1 MPKSYRGSGGAL
13 RVGPARWAAAGGRKP
28 MRNHLPQNPALDRL
42 ICQRRISPPPAIVLH
57 GSCRR
62 YEAVRDFDKLLRGI
76 IEAEDQA
83 TGSNPAQRQALGM
96 QVILQHPVVARRL
109 RVTDGPNRGHV
120 CYLHRQV
127 FAPQA
132 IVEPLCPLVPDPIEV
147 AGKLTGLRHG
157 ERQQKLVHRSHH
169 VGMGVEGPAGE
180 ADLRWSLFVKPSH
193 QVLASADHTNGKPAP
208 QRLPVGAE
216 TAGHPKIFLCST
228 DAEAKSDEYLIE
240 DQDDVLSG
248 ADRAQSMEPL
258 GVG

>member
-1 MPKSYRGSGGAL
+1 
-13 RVGPARWAAAGGRKP
+13 
-28 MRNHLPQNPALDRL
+28 
-42 ICQRRISPPPAIVLH
+42 
-57 GSCRR
+57 
-62 YEAVRDFDKLLRGI
+62 
-76 IEAEDQA
+76 A

-109 RVTDGPNRGHV
+109 RVADGPNRGHV

-147 AGKLTGLRHG
+147 AVELARLWHV
-157 ERQQKLVHRSHH
+157 EMRQELVHGAHY
-169 VGMGVEGPAGE
+169 VGMGVERSPGE
-180 ADLRWSLFVKPSH
+180 AYVRRPIVLETLH
-193 QVLASADHTNGKPAP
+193 QVATSTDDPNGKPAA
-208 QRLPVGAE
+208 QRLAVGDEIGRHAE
-216 TAGHPKIFLCST
+216 IFLCAT

-258 GVG
+258 GVGVL